1 VRRHPI
7 AQMLLYGAIASIIG
21 LVIVLGLDWF
31 PKPASTAAED
41 IDTLYDVLLI
51 FSIPIFV
58 LVMTVAI
65 YCMVKFR
72 AKPGDMSDG
81 PPIHGNTRLEVF
93 WVTIPFLIVSGLAAY
108 GWIVLDR
115 IEDKKADE
123 MVIEVTGQQ
132 FTWSFRYPSPT
143 GGPPVQTTELV
154 LQKDKPVK
162 FEIRAIDV
170 IHSFW
175 VPEFRMKQDAVP
187 GIETS
192 TRVTPNSDGT
202 YSVVC
207 AELCGI
213 GHATMRQNVRVVG
226 EQEFAGWLDE
236 QARTAARQP
245 PGGGGGGNA
254 GGGNGGGGANGGG
267 SPADQQETE

>member
-1 VRRHPI
+1 
-7 AQMLLYGAIASIIG
+7 
-21 LVIVLGLDWF
+21 
-31 PKPASTAAED
+31 
-41 IDTLYDVLLI
+41 
-51 FSIPIFV
+51 
-58 LVMTVAI
+58 MTVAI
-65 YCMVKFR
+65 YSVIKFR
-72 AKPGDMSDG
+72 AKPGDTGDG

-93 WVTIPFLIVSGLAAY
+93 WVTIPFLIVSGLAGY
-108 GWIVLDR
+108 GWYVLDK

-123 MVIEVTGQQ
+123 MVVEVTGQQ
-132 FTWSFRYPSPT
+132 FTWTFKYPSPT

-154 LQKDKPVK
+154 LERDKPVK
-162 FEIRAIDV
+162 FEIKAIDV

-192 TRVTPNSDGT
+192 TRVTPNEHGT

-213 GHATMRQNVRVVG
+213 GHATMRQNVRVVD

-236 QARTAARQP
+236 QARTADAARQQAG
-245 PGGGGGGNA
+245 GGGGGGN
-254 GGGNGGGGANGGG
+254 GQGDPPEN
-267 SPADQQETE
+267 QQQAE